1 MTHPRA
7 AAPMLCQACRLRS
20 SAQRRTISTLPIR
33 LPSSQRPAAQAP
45 ISSSSPS
52 SFSITTARQAS
63 SPRYH
68 STTASFSSTSS
79 SSSSSVSPEEV
90 AHFNALASSWWDPY
104 GPSRLLHQMNPLRHD
119 FIREC
124 IRDGAPSTAPS
135 HSIYDLLPRTYLD
148 IGCGGGIFA
157 ESAARLPTTT
167 SVTAIDPSA
176 EVLAVARAHARHDPV
191 VFERLNYR
199 QASIED
205 LAAEV
210 TPSAD
215 GKSTGAPL
223 YDMVTLFEVIE
234 HVATDPAAFVDQCG
248 QLLRPGGWLV
258 MSTMARTWTSWLT
271 TVVAAEDVLGIV
283 PRGTHDW
290 NKYINADELEAFF
303 APGAP
308 ASRTAVWQNARF
320 QGVAYVPGLGWKVV
334 PGGEKLGNYF
344 FAVQKADIS
353 R

>member
-1 MTHPRA
+1 MAHPRA
-7 AAPMLCQACRLRS
+7 TAPILRQACRLQP
-20 SAQRRTISTLPIR
+20 SAPRRNINTSLFYITN
-33 LPSSQRPAAQAP
+33 SQRAAPRALT
-45 ISSSSPS
+45 SSTVTAQQTSSLRHHSTTSSPS
-52 SFSITTARQAS
+52 S
-63 SPRYH
+63 PL
-68 STTASFSSTSS
+68 

-124 IRDGAPSTAPS
+124 IRDGVPSTAPS
-135 HSIYDLLPRTYLD
+135 HNIQDLLPRTYLD

-157 ESAARLPTTT
+157 ESAARLPTTA

-176 EVLAVARAHARHDPV
+176 EVLSVAQAHARQDPV
-191 VFERLNYR
+191 VFERLQYR

-205 LAAEV
+205 LAAEAAA
-210 TPSAD
+210 SEA
-215 GKSTGAPL
+215 KTGQPTL

-234 HVATDPAAFVDQCG
+234 HVATDPGAFLDRCG
-248 QLLRPGGWLV
+248 RLLRPGGWLV
-258 MSTMARTWTSWLT
+258 MSTMARTMTSWLT
-271 TVVAAEDVLGIV
+271 TIVAAEDVLGIV

-290 NKYINADELEAFF
+290 NKYLNADELEAFF

-308 ASRTAVWQNARF
+308 ASKTAVWQNARF
-320 QGVAYVPGLGWKVV
+320 QGVVYVPALGWKVV

-344 FAVQKADIS
+344 FAIQKADTS

>member
-1 MTHPRA
+1 MSTFSECVTSSRPQSLRASTYLVSLTAPLPRA
-7 AAPMLCQACRLRS
+7 KP
-20 SAQRRTISTLPIR
+20 QRCYST
-33 LPSSQRPAAQAP
+33 A
-45 ISSSSPS
+45 
-52 SFSITTARQAS
+52 
-63 SPRYH
+63 
-68 STTASFSSTSS
+68 SS
-79 SSSSSVSPEEV
+79 SSSASTSSVSPKEV

-119 FIREC
+119 FLREC
-124 IRDGAPSTAPS
+124 IRDGATSNSAS
-135 HSIYDLLPRTYLD
+135 QSVQDLLPRTCLD
-148 IGCGGGIFA
+148 VGCGGGIFA
-157 ESAARLPTTT
+157 ESMARLPTTT

-176 EVLAVARAHARHDPV
+176 EVLAVARAHAKHDPLV
-191 VFERLNYR
+191 LERLQYR

-205 LAAEV
+205 LAAEQE
-210 TPSAD
+210 AR
-215 GKSTGAPL
+215 TGADAAAHL
-223 YDMVTLFEVIE
+223 YDMVSLFEVIE

-248 QLLRPGGWLV
+248 RLLRPGGWLI

-290 NKYINADELEAFF
+290 NKYINSDELEALF

-334 PGGEKLGNYF
+334 PGGEKVGNYF
-344 FAVQKADIS
+344 FGVQKADLSI